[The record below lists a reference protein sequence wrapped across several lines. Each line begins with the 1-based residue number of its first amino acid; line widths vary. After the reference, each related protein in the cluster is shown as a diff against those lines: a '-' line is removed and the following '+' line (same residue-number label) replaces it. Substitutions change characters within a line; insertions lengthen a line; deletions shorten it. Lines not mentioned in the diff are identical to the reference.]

1 MTASYLIVESSEFTR
16 SIGGYFGGDEA
27 YRRFQGW
34 LVDQPDAG
42 RIIQGAAPLRK
53 VRWSHPSRGK
63 GKRGGL
69 RIIYIHVPDLAVIYM
84 LDVYDKD
91 EADDLGGTLKKELS
105 KLAAQ
110 SVNGLRE
117 RRRQGKL

>member
-1 MTASYLIVESSEFTR
+1 MAASYLIIESSEFTD
-16 SIGGYFGGDEA
+16 SIGGYFGGEEA
-27 YRRFQGW
+27 YRRFQAW

-53 VRWSHPSRGK
+53 VRWSDPGRGK

-69 RIIYIHVPDLAVIYM
+69 RIIYIHVPELAVLYM

-91 EADDLGGTLKKELS
+91 EADDLGGALKKELS
-105 KLAAQ
+105 I
-110 SVNGLRE
+110 
-117 RRRQGKL
+117 